1 MRFRTALSLAVLFSV
16 SGWGQDSKPADPVRA
31 TITRAIE
38 WIERQSVPVNDAAD
52 AVMFRGNEESRQKPL
67 AWVYGGTAGVL
78 IFLENAAAVLN
89 DAEPASSRMRPRRAC
104 SSRATRTR
112 KAVRRGRRPAAR
124 IRRPRSTWATRA
136 SARRSSSAA
145 RLRGDAEAKAVAVGV
160 GESLVARGK
169 REGDTLHW
177 IDEADIIFGAAGT
190 ALFLLDLG
198 VETGDKRFLDAA
210 AAAGRWLVAK
220 AESEPGASES
230 RERRLFW
237 KCKMAGNRHM
247 PNFSHGTA
255 GVAYALARIGAATKD
270 AALVDGAKAGA
281 AWLMAN
287 SVCDGDE
294 CRWPIMP
301 GQKVSLGGWCHGPPG
316 TARLF
321 LLLHAQTGEARYL
334 DVALSSTRWLMS
346 YAKAAESK
354 AAASGQIP
362 PSFCCGVAGAIDY
375 FCDLYR
381 VTGKQEYADFATRAG
396 EYLIKVAKP
405 DGAGV
410 KWVNGASSHESSDK
424 EHGIDLMLG
433 ASGDAFA
440 LLRLA
445 TLRQNPDPIRSLPD
459 RAVSAK

>member
-1 MRFRTALSLAVLFSV
+1 MPFRTALSLAVLFAASV
-16 SGWGQDSKPADPVRA
+16 TAQDSKPADPVRA

-52 AVMFRGNEESRQKPL
+52 AVMFRGNEESKQKPL

-89 DAEPASSRMRPRRAC
+89 DANARELADATAKGLLLTRNQDKEG
-104 SSRATRTR
+104 RATWA
-112 KAVRRGRRPAAR
+112 KAGSANPPPALYVGDAGVGQAFLVR
-124 IRRPRSTWATRA
+124 
-136 SARRSSSAA
+136 A
-145 RLRGDAEAKAVAVGV
+145 RLRGDADAKAVAVGV

-210 AAAGRWLVAK
+210 ATAGRWLVAK

-270 AALVDGAKAGA
+270 AALIDAAKAGA

-287 SVCDGDE
+287 TVCDGDE